1 MKAIL
6 SMLVGIATLFGGVI
20 GSIATADDHK
30 YLYVTSGIGRPPVG
44 RSNIRIM
51 NPSPTQTATVDIQ
64 VFDEYGWN
72 VGSDRT
78 ITLGPRRLVRVV
90 RTDEEMRG
98 SLGTSLRS
106 VFITSTEELWVFAQK
121 GAAGP
126 GRMTLPVYSQ
136 VVPTT
141 PTTPTTP
148 PGGGGDEKDTDD
160 KT

>member
-30 YLYVTSGIGRPPVG
+30 YLYATSALGRPPVG

-64 VFDEYGWN
+64 VFDENGWN

-78 ITLGPRRLVRVV
+78 ITLGPRRVVRVL
-90 RTDEEMRG
+90 RGEAMRG
-98 SLGTSLRS
+98 SLDTNLRS
-106 VFITSTEELWVFAQK
+106 VFITSTEELWVFALK
-121 GAAGP
+121 GAGGP
-126 GRMTLPVYSQ
+126 GKMTLPVYSQ

-141 PTTPTTP
+141 PTTP
-148 PGGGGDEKDTDD
+148 PGGDKDTDD
-160 KT
+160 EDDKS